1 MSIGNLKVEIIKVE
15 LQKNIILK
23 EDKILISMDRG
34 TYSNFALVD
43 DLDIRIAYQV
53 LVEVI
58 KEIATMIQ
66 HRALVYVL
74 CGNGIGSIMG
84 YVSFIHHHIVPL
96 LINYTI
102 REKISC
108 DFKIYGKGDYDGQEH

>member
-84 YVSFIHHHIVPL
+84 
-96 LINYTI
+96 
-102 REKISC
+102 
-108 DFKIYGKGDYDGQEH
+108 